1 MKDKLIDED
10 FSVDHNTIELYD
22 RTVTLFYSLKT
33 GDIKL
38 FAGGVQDMDYF
49 GKDKDDYNYGYIVV
63 EKDDFLLNNLE
74 NFKVVNKELQ
84 LKEDSFISKYVMK

>member
-1 MKDKLIDED
+1 MSNKRMDEGFLIN
-10 FSVDHNTIELYD
+10 HNTIELYE

-33 GDIKL
+33 GDVKL
-38 FAGGVQDMDYF
+38 YAGGIQDMDYF

-74 NFKVVNKELQ
+74 NFRVVNGGLQ
-84 LKEDSFISKYVMK
+84 LKDDAFISKYVMK